1 MHLTA
6 LDLIALTEKTNVD
19 DEMWFK
25 EELPNASAMLA
36 DHYIHV
42 RNKDQ
47 LSIKISYDFWL
58 GYVKF

>member
-25 EELPNASAMLA
+25 ELPNASEMLA

-47 LSIKISYDFWL
+47 LSTKISYDFWL